1 MLPHTDERHRFY
13 DMIEMSYSRME
24 RLVVA
29 RYKDV
34 GRYAFISS

>member
-13 DMIEMSYSRME
+13 DMIEIE
-24 RLVVA
+24 LLVVA